1 MQKQDNKSTLT
12 GLVLIGI
19 IFVAYSIFFPY
30 TPEETPNKEEP
41 NVLQGTTKIEVK
53 TIPKNT
59 SEDNLPKENSTKDI
73 IDSTKIVT
81 EEFYTLE
88 NDKIKLVFTNKGGE
102 IKSAIIKGFYTY
114 DEYKKNPE
122 ERKDIEIFNNQD
134 SKFEISADRNV
145 STNEFFSV
153 QKTDKSI
160 IFKKDYEKG
169 VFIEYIYTLNGEEE
183 NFVDLTINTEG
194 ISNPELIWTIAAPE
208 TEKSKTNQELG
219 TGFYYQEEHS
229 KDVDYTWDNDEFEI
243 NEFETDLSWI
253 SFTQQFFSTIIE
265 AKNNNFNSDTKLK
278 SSKNEN
284 DEYVKKLS
292 LKTTLKS
299 GENNY
304 SIYFGENDY
313 KKLKGYD
320 KSFEEIIPLGWGI
333 FGWVNRVAVI
343 PIFDFLRNSAGL
355 TNFGLI
361 ILILTLIIKL
371 SLSPLT
377 YKSYLS
383 QAKMKVLK
391 PEIDKI
397 NEKHKEKDPMKAQ
410 KETMGLYRKA
420 GVNPMGGCLPM
431 LVQFPI
437 LIAMFRF
444 FPASMEL
451 RQKSFLW
458 ADDLSSYDSIM
469 SLPWDI
475 PFYGD
480 HVSLFTLMMTVSTL
494 IYTHMNSQMT
504 SNQMPGMKWMMYLM
518 PIMFLGFFNSYASSL
533 SYYYFLANVFTFSQM
548 YFMRRFVDDDK
559 LLAQL
564 EENKKKPKKKSKFQ
578 KKLEEM
584 QKKQEQQMKKENTKL
599 KSKDNKYW

>member
-30 TPEETPNKEEP
+30 TPEETTDPLAADTKKVEIKTEEE
-41 NVLQGTTKIEVK
+41 N
-53 TIPKNT
+53 IPKDDNPDENNT
-59 SEDNLPKENSTKDI
+59 KFI
-73 IDSTKIVT
+73 IDSTETKKLDNQDEKI
-81 EEFYTLE
+81 YTLE
-88 NDKIKLVFTNKGGE
+88 NDKIKLLFTNKGGE

-134 SKFEISADRNV
+134 SKFEISAYRNI

-153 QKTDKSI
+153 QKTDKTI
-160 IFKKDYEKG
+160 TFKKDYEKG

-243 NEFETDLSWI
+243 NEFETELSWI

-284 DEYVKKLS
+284 DEYVKTLS

-313 KKLKGYD
+313 NKLKGYD

-343 PIFDFLRNSAGL
+343 PIFDFLKNSAGL

-361 ILILTLIIKL
+361 ILILTVIIKL

-469 SLPWDI
+469 SLPFDI

-480 HVSLFTLMMTVSTL
+480 HISLFTLMMTVSTL

-584 QKKQEQQMKKENTKL
+584 QKKQEQQMKKRK
-599 KSKDNKYW
+599 KK

>member
-30 TPEETPNKEEP
+30 TPEETTDPLVADTKKVEIKTEEET
-41 NVLQGTTKIEVK
+41 N
-53 TIPKNT
+53 PKDDNPD
-59 SEDNLPKENSTKDI
+59 EDNIKVI
-73 IDSTKIVT
+73 IDSTETKKLDNQDEKT
-81 EEFYTLE
+81 YTLE
-88 NDKIKLVFTNKGGE
+88 NDKIKLIFTNKGGE

-169 VFIEYIYTLNGEEE
+169 VFIEYVYTLNGEEE

-284 DEYVKKLS
+284 DEYVKTLS
-292 LKTTLKS
+292 LKTTLKN

-343 PIFDFLRNSAGL
+343 PIFDFLKNSAGL

-584 QKKQEQQMKKENTKL
+584 QKKQEQQMKKRK
-599 KSKDNKYW
+599 KK

>member
-30 TPEETPNKEEP
+30 TPEEIPNKEEP
-41 NVLQGTTKIEVK
+41 NQTKDITNEGI

-284 DEYVKKLS
+284 DEYVKTLS
-292 LKTTLKS
+292 LKTTLKN

-584 QKKQEQQMKKENTKL
+584 QKKQEQQMKKRK
-599 KSKDNKYW
+599 KK

>member
-343 PIFDFLRNSAGL
+343 PIFDFLKNSAGL

-584 QKKQEQQMKKENTKL
+584 QKKQEQQMKKRK
-599 KSKDNKYW
+599 KK

>member
-30 TPEETPNKEEP
+30 TPEETTDPLVADTKKVEIKTEEET
-41 NVLQGTTKIEVK
+41 N
-53 TIPKNT
+53 PKDDNPD
-59 SEDNLPKENSTKDI
+59 EDNTKVI
-73 IDSTKIVT
+73 IDSTETKKLDNQDEKT
-81 EEFYTLE
+81 YTLE
-88 NDKIKLVFTNKGGE
+88 NDKIKLIFTNKGGE

-134 SKFEISADRNV
+134 SKFEISADRKF

-284 DEYVKKLS
+284 DEYVKTLS
-292 LKTTLKS
+292 LKTTLKN

-343 PIFDFLRNSAGL
+343 PIFDFLKNSAGL

-383 QAKMKVLK
+383 QAKMKV
-391 PEIDKI
+391 
-397 NEKHKEKDPMKAQ
+397 
-410 KETMGLYRKA
+410 
-420 GVNPMGGCLPM
+420 
-431 LVQFPI
+431 
-437 LIAMFRF
+437 
-444 FPASMEL
+444 
-451 RQKSFLW
+451 
-458 ADDLSSYDSIM
+458 
-469 SLPWDI
+469 
-475 PFYGD
+475 
-480 HVSLFTLMMTVSTL
+480 
-494 IYTHMNSQMT
+494 
-504 SNQMPGMKWMMYLM
+504 
-518 PIMFLGFFNSYASSL
+518 
-533 SYYYFLANVFTFSQM
+533 
-548 YFMRRFVDDDK
+548 
-559 LLAQL
+559 
-564 EENKKKPKKKSKFQ
+564 
-578 KKLEEM
+578 
-584 QKKQEQQMKKENTKL
+584 
-599 KSKDNKYW
+599 

>member
-284 DEYVKKLS
+284 DEYVKTLS
-292 LKTTLKS
+292 LKTTLKN

-584 QKKQEQQMKKENTKL
+584 QKKQEQQMKKRK
-599 KSKDNKYW
+599 KK

>member
-343 PIFDFLRNSAGL
+343 PIFDFLKNSAGL

-458 ADDLSSYDSIM
+458 ADDLSSYDSII

-584 QKKQEQQMKKENTKL
+584 QKKQEQQMKKRK
-599 KSKDNKYW
+599 KK

>member
-30 TPEETPNKEEP
+30 TPEETTDPLVEDTKKVEIKTEEET
-41 NVLQGTTKIEVK
+41 N
-53 TIPKNT
+53 PKDDNPD
-59 SEDNLPKENSTKDI
+59 EDNTKVI
-73 IDSTKIVT
+73 IDSTETKKLDNQDEKT
-81 EEFYTLE
+81 YTLE
-88 NDKIKLVFTNKGGE
+88 NDKIKLIFTNKGGE

-153 QKTDKSI
+153 QETDKSI

-183 NFVDLTINTEG
+183 NFIDLTINTEG

-284 DEYVKKLS
+284 DEYVKTLS

-343 PIFDFLRNSAGL
+343 PIFDFLKNSAGL
-355 TNFGLI
+355 TNYGLI

-480 HVSLFTLMMTVSTL
+480 HISLFTLMMTVSTL

-584 QKKQEQQMKKENTKL
+584 QKKQEQQMKKRK
-599 KSKDNKYW
+599 KK

>member
-30 TPEETPNKEEP
+30 TPEETTDPLVADTKKVEIKTEEET
-41 NVLQGTTKIEVK
+41 N
-53 TIPKNT
+53 PKDDNPY
-59 SEDNLPKENSTKDI
+59 EDNTKVI
-73 IDSTKIVT
+73 IDSTETKKLDNQDEKT
-81 EEFYTLE
+81 YTLE
-88 NDKIKLVFTNKGGE
+88 NDKIKLIFTNKGGE

-134 SKFEISADRNV
+134 SKFEISADRHV

-194 ISNPELIWTIAAPE
+194 ISNPELVWTIAAPE
-208 TEKSKTNQELG
+208 TEKSKINQELG

-229 KDVDYTWDNDEFEI
+229 KDIDYTWDNDEFEI

-284 DEYVKKLS
+284 DEYVKTLS

-343 PIFDFLRNSAGL
+343 PIFDFLKNSAGL

-371 SLSPLT
+371 ALSPLT

-584 QKKQEQQMKKENTKL
+584 QKKQEQQMKKRK
-599 KSKDNKYW
+599 KK

>member
-1 MQKQDNKSTLT
+1 MNKKDNKSTLT

-30 TPEETPNKEEP
+30 TDEEKPNTYESNQTEGIT
-41 NVLQGTTKIEVK
+41 NEGI
-53 TIPKNT
+53 TIPENT
-59 SEDNLPKENSTKDI
+59 SEDNLPKENNTEYI
-73 IDSTKIVT
+73 IDSIKIVT

-88 NDKIKLVFTNKGGE
+88 NDKIKIVFTNKGGE
-102 IKSAIIKGFYTY
+102 IKSAIIKDFYTY
-114 DEYKKNPE
+114 DEYKKNLDDNTHE
-122 ERKDIEIFNNQD
+122 SQYIEIFNNQD
-134 SKFEISADRNV
+134 SKFEISDDRNIF
-145 STNEFFSV
+145 TNEFFDI
-153 QKTDKSI
+153 QEKSDQSI
-160 IFKKDYEKG
+160 TFKWKKNG
-169 VFIEYIYTLNGEEE
+169 VFIEYTYTLNKEEE

-194 ISNPELIWTIAAPE
+194 ISNPELVWTIAAPE

-219 TGFYYQEEHS
+219 TGFYYQEKHS

-343 PIFDFLRNSAGL
+343 PIFDFLKNSAGL

-469 SLPWDI
+469 PLPWDI

-548 YFMRRFVDDDK
+548 YFMRRFVNDDK

-584 QKKQEQQMKKENTKL
+584 QKKQEQQMKKRK
-599 KSKDNKYW
+599 KK

>member
-30 TPEETPNKEEP
+30 TPEEIPNKEEP
-41 NVLQGTTKIEVK
+41 NQTKDITNEGI
-53 TIPKNT
+53 TIPENT

-284 DEYVKKLS
+284 DEYVKTLS
-292 LKTTLKS
+292 LKTTLKN

-343 PIFDFLRNSAGL
+343 PIFDFLKNSAGL

-584 QKKQEQQMKKENTKL
+584 QKKQEQQMKKRK
-599 KSKDNKYW
+599 KK

>member
-30 TPEETPNKEEP
+30 TPEETTDPLVADTKKVEIKTEEET
-41 NVLQGTTKIEVK
+41 N
-53 TIPKNT
+53 PKDDNPD
-59 SEDNLPKENSTKDI
+59 EDNTKVI
-73 IDSTKIVT
+73 IDSTETKKLDNQDEKT
-81 EEFYTLE
+81 YTLE
-88 NDKIKLVFTNKGGE
+88 NDKIKLIFTNKGGE

-284 DEYVKKLS
+284 DEYVKTLS
-292 LKTTLKS
+292 LKTTLKN

-343 PIFDFLRNSAGL
+343 PIFDFLKNSAGL

-584 QKKQEQQMKKENTKL
+584 QKKQEQQMKKRK
-599 KSKDNKYW
+599 KK

>member
-41 NVLQGTTKIEVK
+41 NQTKDITNEGI
-53 TIPKNT
+53 TIPENT

-153 QKTDKSI
+153 QKTDKFI

-284 DEYVKKLS
+284 DEYVKTLS

-343 PIFDFLRNSAGL
+343 PIFDFLKNSAGL

-584 QKKQEQQMKKENTKL
+584 QKKQEQQMKKRK
-599 KSKDNKYW
+599 KK

>member
-1 MQKQDNKSTLT
+1 MQKQDNKSALT

-41 NVLQGTTKIEVK
+41 NQTKDITNEGI
-53 TIPKNT
+53 TIPENT

-153 QKTDKSI
+153 QKTDKFI

-284 DEYVKKLS
+284 DEYVKTLS

-343 PIFDFLRNSAGL
+343 PIFDFLKNSAGL

-584 QKKQEQQMKKENTKL
+584 QKKQEQQMKKRK
-599 KSKDNKYW
+599 KK

>member
-30 TPEETPNKEEP
+30 TPEETTDPLVADTKKVEIKTEEET
-41 NVLQGTTKIEVK
+41 N
-53 TIPKNT
+53 PKDDNPD
-59 SEDNLPKENSTKDI
+59 EDNIKVI
-73 IDSTKIVT
+73 IDSTETKKLDNQDEKT
-81 EEFYTLE
+81 YTLE
-88 NDKIKLVFTNKGGE
+88 NDKIKLIFTNKGGE

-284 DEYVKKLS
+284 DEYVKTLS
-292 LKTTLKS
+292 LKTTLKN

-451 RQKSFLW
+451 RQKTFLW

-584 QKKQEQQMKKENTKL
+584 QKKQEQQMKKRK
-599 KSKDNKYW
+599 KK

>member
-30 TPEETPNKEEP
+30 TPEETTDPLVADTKKVEIKTEEET
-41 NVLQGTTKIEVK
+41 N
-53 TIPKNT
+53 PKDDNPD
-59 SEDNLPKENSTKDI
+59 EDNTKVI
-73 IDSTKIVT
+73 IDSTETKKLDNQDEKT
-81 EEFYTLE
+81 YTLE
-88 NDKIKLVFTNKGGE
+88 NDKIKLIFTNKGGE

-183 NFVDLTINTEG
+183 NFVDLIINTEG
-194 ISNPELIWTIAAPE
+194 ISNPELVWTIAAPE

-284 DEYVKKLS
+284 DEYVKTLS
-292 LKTTLKS
+292 LKTTLKN

-584 QKKQEQQMKKENTKL
+584 QKKQEQQMKKRK
-599 KSKDNKYW
+599 KK

>member
-518 PIMFLGFFNSYASSL
+518 PIMFLGFFNNYASSL

-584 QKKQEQQMKKENTKL
+584 QKKQEQQMKKRK
-599 KSKDNKYW
+599 KK

>member
-30 TPEETPNKEEP
+30 TPEETTDPLVADTKKVEIKTEEET
-41 NVLQGTTKIEVK
+41 N
-53 TIPKNT
+53 PKDDNPD
-59 SEDNLPKENSTKDI
+59 EDNIKVI
-73 IDSTKIVT
+73 IDSTETKKLDNQDEKT
-81 EEFYTLE
+81 YTLE
-88 NDKIKLVFTNKGGE
+88 NDKIKLIFTNKGGE

-284 DEYVKKLS
+284 DEYVKTLS
-292 LKTTLKS
+292 LKTTLKN

-343 PIFDFLRNSAGL
+343 PIFDFLKNSAGL
-355 TNFGLI
+355 KNFGLI

-584 QKKQEQQMKKENTKL
+584 QKKQEQQMKKRK
-599 KSKDNKYW
+599 KK

>member
-1 MQKQDNKSTLT
+1 
-12 GLVLIGI
+12 I

-145 STNEFFSV
+145 PTNEFFSV

-420 GVNPMGGCLPM
+420 GGNPMGGCLPM

-480 HVSLFTLMMTVSTL
+480 HISLFTLMMTVSTL

-584 QKKQEQQMKKENTKL
+584 QKKQEQQMKKRK
-599 KSKDNKYW
+599 KK

>member
-30 TPEETPNKEEP
+30 TPEETTDPLVADTKKVEIKTEEET
-41 NVLQGTTKIEVK
+41 N
-53 TIPKNT
+53 PKDDNPD
-59 SEDNLPKENSTKDI
+59 EDNIKVI
-73 IDSTKIVT
+73 IDSTETKKLDNQDEKT
-81 EEFYTLE
+81 YTLE
-88 NDKIKLVFTNKGGE
+88 NDKIKLIFTNKGGE

-284 DEYVKKLS
+284 DEYVKTLS
-292 LKTTLKS
+292 LKTTLKN

-397 NEKHKEKDPMKAQ
+397 NAKHKEKDPMKAQ

-584 QKKQEQQMKKENTKL
+584 QKKQEQQMKKRK
-599 KSKDNKYW
+599 KK

>member
-41 NVLQGTTKIEVK
+41 NQTKDITNEGI
-53 TIPKNT
+53 TIPENT

-284 DEYVKKLS
+284 DEYVKTLS
-292 LKTTLKS
+292 LKTTLKN

-343 PIFDFLRNSAGL
+343 PIFDFLKNSAGL

-584 QKKQEQQMKKENTKL
+584 QKKQEQQMKKRK
-599 KSKDNKYW
+599 KK

>member
-30 TPEETPNKEEP
+30 TPEETTDPLVADTKKVEIKTEEET
-41 NVLQGTTKIEVK
+41 N
-53 TIPKNT
+53 PKDDNPD
-59 SEDNLPKENSTKDI
+59 EDNTKVI
-73 IDSTKIVT
+73 IDSTETKKLDNQDEKT
-81 EEFYTLE
+81 YTLE
-88 NDKIKLVFTNKGGE
+88 NDKIKLIFTNKGGE

-584 QKKQEQQMKKENTKL
+584 QKKQEQQMKKRK
-599 KSKDNKYW
+599 KK

>member
-30 TPEETPNKEEP
+30 TPEETTDPLVADTKKVEIKTEEET
-41 NVLQGTTKIEVK
+41 N
-53 TIPKNT
+53 PKDDNPD
-59 SEDNLPKENSTKDI
+59 EDNTKVI
-73 IDSTKIVT
+73 IDSTETKKLDNQDEKT
-81 EEFYTLE
+81 YTLE
-88 NDKIKLVFTNKGGE
+88 NDKIKLIFTNKGGE

-134 SKFEISADRNV
+134 SKFEISADRHV

-194 ISNPELIWTIAAPE
+194 ISNPELVWTIAAPE
-208 TEKSKTNQELG
+208 TEKSKINQELG

-229 KDVDYTWDNDEFEI
+229 KDIDYTWDNDEFEI

-284 DEYVKKLS
+284 DEYVKTLS

-343 PIFDFLRNSAGL
+343 PIFDFLKNSAGL

-584 QKKQEQQMKKENTKL
+584 QKKQEQQMKKRK
-599 KSKDNKYW
+599 KK

>member
-30 TPEETPNKEEP
+30 TPEETTDPLVADTKKVEIKTEEET
-41 NVLQGTTKIEVK
+41 N
-53 TIPKNT
+53 PKDDNPD
-59 SEDNLPKENSTKDI
+59 EDNIKVI
-73 IDSTKIVT
+73 IDSTETKKLDNQDEKT
-81 EEFYTLE
+81 YTLE
-88 NDKIKLVFTNKGGE
+88 NDKIKIIFTNKGGE

-284 DEYVKKLS
+284 DEYVKTLS
-292 LKTTLKS
+292 LKTTLKN

-584 QKKQEQQMKKENTKL
+584 QKKQEQQMKKRK
-599 KSKDNKYW
+599 KK

>member
-30 TPEETPNKEEP
+30 TPEETTDPLVADTKKVETKTEEET
-41 NVLQGTTKIEVK
+41 N
-53 TIPKNT
+53 PKDDNPD
-59 SEDNLPKENSTKDI
+59 EDNIKVI
-73 IDSTKIVT
+73 IDSTETKKLDNQDEKT
-81 EEFYTLE
+81 YTLE
-88 NDKIKLVFTNKGGE
+88 NDKIKLIFTNKGGE

-284 DEYVKKLS
+284 DEYVKTLS
-292 LKTTLKS
+292 LKTTLKN

-584 QKKQEQQMKKENTKL
+584 QKKQEQQMKKRK
-599 KSKDNKYW
+599 KK

>member
-30 TPEETPNKEEP
+30 TPEETTDPLVADTKKVEIKTEEETNP
-41 NVLQGTTKIEVK
+41 D
-53 TIPKNT
+53 
-59 SEDNLPKENSTKDI
+59 EDNTKVI
-73 IDSTKIVT
+73 IDSTETKKLDNQDEKT
-81 EEFYTLE
+81 YTLE
-88 NDKIKLVFTNKGGE
+88 NDKIKLIFTNKGGE

-343 PIFDFLRNSAGL
+343 PIFDFLKNSAGL

-480 HVSLFTLMMTVSTL
+480 HVSLFTLLMTVSTL

-584 QKKQEQQMKKENTKL
+584 QKKQEQQMKKRK
-599 KSKDNKYW
+599 KK

>member
-183 NFVDLTINTEG
+183 NFIDLTINTEG

-284 DEYVKKLS
+284 DEYVKTLS
-292 LKTTLKS
+292 LKTTLKN

-343 PIFDFLRNSAGL
+343 PIFDFLKNSAGL

-584 QKKQEQQMKKENTKL
+584 QKKQEQQMKKRK
-599 KSKDNKYW
+599 KK